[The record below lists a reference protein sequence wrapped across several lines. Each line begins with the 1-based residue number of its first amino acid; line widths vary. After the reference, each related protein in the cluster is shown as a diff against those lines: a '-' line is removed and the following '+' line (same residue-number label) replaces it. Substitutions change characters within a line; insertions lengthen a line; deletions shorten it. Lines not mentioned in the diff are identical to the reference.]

1 MKCGAKTRSG
11 DPCKLP
17 PVTGRNRCRM
27 HGGKSLAGV
36 ASPTYV
42 HGQRSRYALKG
53 ALSERYLSALPDLDY
68 LNSRDE
74 IAIATGLIQGLLEK
88 TDDPTAYPDI
98 VDLLDA
104 RRRLVDTEIK
114 RVKLAQDTLTREQ
127 AKAFGAAV
135 LESLRRH
142 VRDATVIQAVQDDV
156 LRALSTVAA
165 AA

>member
-1 MKCGAKTRSG
+1 
-11 DPCKLP
+11 
-17 PVTGRNRCRM
+17 M
-27 HGGKSLAGV
+27 HGGKTPAGV
-36 ASPTYV
+36 ASPNYV

-53 ALSERYLSALPDLDY
+53 ALSERYLNALPDLDY

-74 IAIATGLIQGLLEK
+74 IAIASGLIQGLLEQIP
-88 TDDPTAYPDI
+88 DPTADKLANV

-142 VRDATVIQAVQDDV
+142 VKDAAVIQAIQDDV
-156 LRALSTVAA
+156 LRILSTVAA